1 MTSFPLLRTAARAAA
16 LAAMFL
22 SAPTFA
28 ATTGSSLGVSAV
40 VMCGASTSSTA
51 PRPDWAQASGGA
63 VLTCPEGA
71 HVTTSREAARQPGTG
86 LAANAASEEAQ
97 TSAASRDEAA
107 DGTTSFVTIT
117 Y

>member
-1 MTSFPLLRTAARAAA
+1 MTSFPLIRTAARAAA
-16 LAAMFL
+16 LAALFL
-22 SAPTFA
+22 SSPALAGA
-28 ATTGSSLGVSAV
+28 AQGSLGVSAT
-40 VMCGASTSSTA
+40 VMCGVSTSSTA

-86 LAANAASEEAQ
+86 LAADAAMEQARP
-97 TSAASRDEAA
+97 SAASGGEAA

>member
-16 LAAMFL
+16 LAALFL
-22 SAPTFA
+22 SAPAFA
-28 ATTGSSLGVSAV
+28 ATTGSSMGVSAV

-86 LAANAASEEAQ
+86 LAADAASEAQ
-97 TSAASRDEAA
+97 PSAASANEAA
-107 DGTTSFVTIT
+107 DGTTSFVTVT